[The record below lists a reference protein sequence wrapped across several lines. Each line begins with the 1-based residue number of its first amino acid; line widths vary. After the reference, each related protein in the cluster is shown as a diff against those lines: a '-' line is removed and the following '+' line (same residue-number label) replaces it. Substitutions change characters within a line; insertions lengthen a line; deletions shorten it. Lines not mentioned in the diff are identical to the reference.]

1 MSVPTSSSGEPTSS
15 TFGPQ
20 STFGQANNA
29 NINPFVGGRTHFV
42 SPTGGSVFGGTSTG
56 VFGGGFTQTPSLL
69 SSGAAFGDS
78 SSPAIGGSSPLGQN
92 PAFELFGFTPAQ
104 TSTSDTTGHPS
115 QPAFGSSN
123 FGSSTPFGAQSQSEF
138 SASSTPGFG
147 SSAPGFGTTSTPI
160 FVTDSAPS
168 FRATSTPA
176 IGSTVNAAFGATS
189 APIFGSGGAVGA
201 SSNPASTSTPAFVT
215 DSAPLFGATSTPAF
229 GSTVNAAFGT
239 RGIAFGA
246 TSAPIFGS
254 GGAFGASSNP
264 ASTSTRAFVT
274 DSAPSFGA
282 TSTPAFGSTV
292 NSAFGTRGIA
302 FGATNAPVFGSGGAF
317 GASSNPAST
326 STRAFVTDSAPSFGA
341 TSTPAIGS
349 TVNSAFGT
357 RGIAFGATNAPIFGS
372 GGAFGASS
380 NPASTSTPAFFTDSA
395 PSFGATS
402 TPASGSTVNAAFG
415 TRGIAFGATSSPASS
430 STVNAA
436 FGSRGIA
443 FGATSAPI
451 FGSGGAFGASSNP
464 ASTSTRAFV
473 TDSAPSFGAT
483 SSPASSSTGNAAFG
497 SRGIAFGATN
507 APIFGSGGA
516 FGASS
521 NPASTSTRAFVT
533 DSAPSFGATST
544 PAFGSTVNSAFGTR
558 GIASGATNAPVF
570 GSGGAFGA
578 SSNPASTSTRAFVTD
593 SAPSFGATS
602 TPAFGSTV
610 NATFGTR
617 GIAFG
622 ATNGPIFGSGGAF
635 GASSNPASTST
646 RAFVTDSAPSF
657 GATSTPA
664 SGSAMNAVFG
674 ATNAPVFGRG
684 GAFGASSNPAFGP
697 SNAHG
702 AHIGSQVA
710 TPTFG
715 NTEFGKSP
723 FEGQLRGSCV
733 APFTL
738 TTEADTGVMLPAKL
752 QSICGGPNHA
762 GQSGVGVGP
771 GTYPVIPWPTFSQ
784 PSPFSS
790 TTASDAISSA
800 PASTTTPNPF
810 SFTTSSNELSMTAPD
825 PFVPNP
831 SSNAGFWPSPNTSPF
846 GSSSLTSAVRL
857 LTSAF
862 EDSAPPSI
870 FSSSVSATLGSSPLV
885 IGAPTTQSSPLSSST
900 TPLIAET
907 ASAFR
912 QTPAS
917 FSQTTAPLGQTTKP
931 TFGQIH
937 TFSTVSSGS
946 GGSLLPSS
954 PSRVLSTNAA
964 AITQTNDRHEQVTS
978 KPLLHLLPCIFSM
991 VLILY
996 QICLVAGTGGFG
1008 SQNAFGQSHCGQSSI
1023 NGSSSVVQPALITN
1037 PFGILPAVQQLSIGC
1052 TETGSPVQH
1061 GISSV
1066 PVRLPVQSFRKSRLL
1081 SARHLSLRQTRL
1093 PVRKYHP
1100 DRGVQRVPFFYDGDN
1115 TPSKPEADA
1124 LFIPREN
1131 PRSLVIG
1138 PEYWPAKEQKP
1149 SPLKKTSPYA
1159 NDGVPKDGPLG
1170 GQTDFVKASQK
1181 LKGVLGDSSLQ
1192 NDEEYV
1198 IIKGAGESAI
1208 GYDCGAGIE
1217 ALMPKLCQ
1225 PDYYTEPHITELAA
1239 KESAEPGFCCRVKDF
1254 VVGRLGYGHIKFV
1267 GETDVR
1273 RLDLESLIRFNNR
1286 EVIVY
1291 ADESKKPPIGQ
1302 GLNKPA
1308 EVTLL
1313 NIKCIDK
1320 KTGKQ
1325 YIEGPKVEKYK
1336 EMLKKAA
1343 EKQGAEFVYYDPFKG
1358 EWKFKVRHFS

>member
-1 MSVPTSSSGEPTSS
+1 M
-15 TFGPQ
+15 
-20 STFGQANNA
+20 NA
-29 NINPFVGGRTHFV
+29 PV
-42 SPTGGSVFGGTSTG
+42 
-56 VFGGGFTQTPSLL
+56 
-69 SSGAAFGDS
+69 
-78 SSPAIGGSSPLGQN
+78 
-92 PAFELFGFTPAQ
+92 
-104 TSTSDTTGHPS
+104 
-115 QPAFGSSN
+115 
-123 FGSSTPFGAQSQSEF
+123 
-138 SASSTPGFG
+138 
-147 SSAPGFGTTSTPI
+147 
-160 FVTDSAPS
+160 
-168 FRATSTPA
+168 
-176 IGSTVNAAFGATS
+176 
-189 APIFGSGGAVGA
+189 
-201 SSNPASTSTPAFVT
+201 
-215 DSAPLFGATSTPAF
+215 
-229 GSTVNAAFGT
+229 
-239 RGIAFGA
+239 
-246 TSAPIFGS
+246 FGS
-254 GGAFGASSNP
+254 GGAFGASSNQAS
-264 ASTSTRAFVT
+264 ASTPAFVT

-326 STRAFVTDSAPSFGA
+326 STPAFFTDSAPSFGATSTPASGSTVNAAFGTRGIAFGASSAPIFGSGGAFGASNNLASTSTRAFVTDSAPSFGA
-341 TSTPAIGS
+341 TSTPASSSTVNAAFGTRGIAFGATNAPIFGSGGAFGASSNPASTSTRAFVTDNPPSFGATSTPAFGS
-349 TVNSAFGT
+349 TVNSAFGTRGIAFGATNAPIFGSGGAFGASSNPASTSTPAFVTDSALSFGATSTPAFGSTVNATFGT

-402 TPASGSTVNAAFG
+402 TPASGS
-415 TRGIAFGATSSPASS
+415 
-430 STVNAA
+430 
-436 FGSRGIA
+436 
-443 FGATSAPI
+443 
-451 FGSGGAFGASSNP
+451 
-464 ASTSTRAFV
+464 
-473 TDSAPSFGAT
+473 
-483 SSPASSSTGNAAFG
+483 
-497 SRGIAFGATN
+497 
-507 APIFGSGGA
+507 
-516 FGASS
+516 
-521 NPASTSTRAFVT
+521 
-533 DSAPSFGATST
+533 
-544 PAFGSTVNSAFGTR
+544 
-558 GIASGATNAPVF
+558 
-570 GSGGAFGA
+570 
-578 SSNPASTSTRAFVTD
+578 
-593 SAPSFGATS
+593 
-602 TPAFGSTV
+602 
-610 NATFGTR
+610 
-617 GIAFG
+617 
-622 ATNGPIFGSGGAF
+622 
-635 GASSNPASTST
+635 
-646 RAFVTDSAPSF
+646 
-657 GATSTPA
+657 
-664 SGSAMNAVFG
+664 AMNAAFG

-715 NTEFGKSP
+715 NNEFGKSS
-723 FEGQLRGSCV
+723 FEGQFRGSCV

-752 QSICGGPNHA
+752 QSICRGPNHA

-771 GTYPVIPWPTFSQ
+771 GASPVIPWPTFSQ

-825 PFVPNP
+825 PFAPNP
-831 SSNAGFWPSPNTSPF
+831 SSNAGFWTSPNTSPF
-846 GSSSLTSAVRL
+846 GSSSITSAVRL

-870 FSSSVSATLGSSPLV
+870 FSLSVSATLGSSPLV
-885 IGAPTTQSSPLSSST
+885 IGAPTTQSSPLSLST

-937 TFSTVSSGS
+937 TFSTASSGS
-946 GGSLLPSS
+946 GGSLLPST

-964 AITQTNDRHEQVTS
+964 TITQTNPS
-978 KPLLHLLPCIFSM
+978 FSLPCQTSEAAETSG
-991 VLILY
+991 
-996 QICLVAGTGGFG
+996 ICSLGNLGQTRAGTGGFG
-1008 SQNAFGQSHCGQSSI
+1008 SQNVFGQSHCGQSSI

-1061 GISSV
+1061 GISSM
-1066 PVRLPVQSFRKSRLL
+1066 PVRLPVQSFRKSPLL
-1081 SARHLSLRQTRL
+1081 SAQHLSLRQTRL

-1115 TPSKPEADA
+1115 TPSKPQADA

-1159 NDGVPKDGPLG
+1159 NDDVPKDGPLG
-1170 GQTDFVKASQK
+1170 EQTDFVKASQK

-1208 GYDCGAGIE
+1208 GYDCGAAIE

-1225 PDYYTEPHITELAA
+1225 SDYYTEPHITELAA
-1239 KESAEPGFCCRVKDF
+1239 KERAEPGFCCRVKDF

-1267 GETDVR
+1267 GETDV
-1273 RLDLESLIRFNNR
+1273 
-1286 EVIVY
+1286 
-1291 ADESKKPPIGQ
+1291 K

-1325 YIEGPKVEKYK
+1325 SIEGSKVEKYK

-1343 EKQGAEFVYYDPFKG
+1343 EKQGAEFVFYDPFKG